1 MGPLVLL
8 IWWDEGLSCWWPP
21 QEPLGIA
28 GLRREPMEESRA
40 EHGEGQSWWQPLEGW
55 IQLSLQP
62 DLARSGLLSHVINS
76 LAQEWPHNLQPSA
89 K

>member
-62 DLARSGLLSHVINS
+62 DLARSGQIWVTFTCN
-76 LAQEWPHNLQPSA
+76 